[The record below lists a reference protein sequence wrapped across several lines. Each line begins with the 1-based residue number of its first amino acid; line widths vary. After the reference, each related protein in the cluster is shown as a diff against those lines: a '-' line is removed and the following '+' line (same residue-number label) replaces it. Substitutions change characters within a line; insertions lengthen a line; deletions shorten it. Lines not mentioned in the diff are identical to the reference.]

1 MKKGV
6 TKKVHH
12 SNFFSQVE
20 CHPYLTQH
28 KLKQWCEERQILI
41 TAYSPLGSPDRP
53 WAKPGDPSLLD
64 DPKIKEIAAKYNK
77 TSAQILI
84 KYQVSWVSFFSLF
97 PSLPFITI
105 CHFVDILLTSDV
117 SSSTVEKYWEAR

>member
-6 TKKVHH
+6 TKKVHQ

-84 KYQVSWVSFFSLF
+84 KYQVSWVSLYLSPFSPSFPLS
-97 PSLPFITI
+97 PSLQ
-105 CHFVDILLTSDV
+105 FVILLTYYLPVMSAV
-117 SSSTVEKYWEAR
+117 PL